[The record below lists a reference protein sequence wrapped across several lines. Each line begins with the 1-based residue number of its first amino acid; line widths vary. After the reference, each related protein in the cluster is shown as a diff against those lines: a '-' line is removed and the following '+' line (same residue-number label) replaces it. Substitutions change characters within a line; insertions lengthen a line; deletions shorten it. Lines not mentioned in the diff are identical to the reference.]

1 MLRLLRRSFFS
12 HFLTLRTQ
20 LSPWR
25 SRALPTP
32 PPLPGVPRLRCTP
45 PRSVGRPA
53 CRPPWLPA
61 LPFPCFFRP
70 TGSTHP
76 LLSAPSLVH
85 SLVTISQPRFDSLLL
100 LRFPLLCFCL
110 SFFLFCFSLRFAF
123 RFSLFL
129 HAFVASHATRDFSL
143 HVFAFIPY
151 REFRIQHLFLCGHV
165 CLRKP

>member
-20 LSPWR
+20 LSPRR

-123 RFSLFL
+123 CFSLSL

-143 HVFAFIPY
+143 HDFAFIPY
-151 REFRIQHLFLCGHV
+151 REFRI
-165 CLRKP
+165 